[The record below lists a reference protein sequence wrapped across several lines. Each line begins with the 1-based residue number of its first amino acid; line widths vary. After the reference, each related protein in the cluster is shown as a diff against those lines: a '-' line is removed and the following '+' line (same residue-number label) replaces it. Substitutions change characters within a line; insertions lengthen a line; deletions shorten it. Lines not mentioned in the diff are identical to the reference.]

1 MVFIIVILLV
11 FVIDASHHHELKT
24 NDAFFCVETACE
36 KILGLNVVKEQN
48 CQSKMLKVSFS
59 TTVGAKQPTST
70 PSTGSASVLGAKTT
84 KGSIKI
90 TSFLKPMGVS
100 NNIEDKDEASE
111 NNVCLKIKQFHINK
125 QVRVVVVIDKAI
137 VTTPK
142 REKFEV
148 LCHLAYEF
156 EYRVFLAYIFGVYEA
171 DTDSIDFSVLIWVIV
186 NKTFINSFALIDL
199 SILFLIFSGLW

>member
-1 MVFIIVILLV
+1 MRFLVFIIVILLV

-24 NDAFFCVETACE
+24 NDALYCVETACE

-111 NNVCLKIKQFHINK
+111 NNVFLKLSNFTSTNK
-125 QVRVVVVIDKAI
+125 
-137 VTTPK
+137 
-142 REKFEV
+142 
-148 LCHLAYEF
+148 
-156 EYRVFLAYIFGVYEA
+156 
-171 DTDSIDFSVLIWVIV
+171 SVLLLLLT
-186 NKTFINSFALIDL
+186 KRL
-199 SILFLIFSGLW
+199 